1 MQLAGKVAIVT
12 GSGQGIGKGIA
23 LRFAREGAA
32 VVVNARRAETVR
44 ATADEIRQGGGSALE
59 APADVTVEAE
69 VEQLFART
77 LEAFGKVDIL
87 VNNAQTP
94 LDAGERGPFL
104 KMRAAGWD
112 AYMRAN
118 LGALFYCTHRAATS
132 MARQGIRGSIVNI
145 STNGAVRAHRY
156 SIAYDAM
163 KGAMDSFT
171 RAVAVDL
178 GPWGIRVNAIRPGP
192 ILIER
197 SPEFSAPRPHPRAD
211 VPLGHAGYPEDI
223 AWAALFLAS
232 DEARFVTGQAF
243 EVDGGLLAQGRAPCA
258 EGREIVTPANIGE
271 F

>member
-23 LRFAREGAA
+23 LRFAREGAT

-44 ATADEIRQGGGSALE
+44 ATAEEIRQAGGAALE
-59 APADVTVEAE
+59 APADVTAEAE
-69 VEQLFART
+69 VEGLFART
-77 LEAFGKVDIL
+77 LEAFDRVDIL

-104 KMRAAGWD
+104 KMRAEGWN

-118 LGALFYCTHRAATS
+118 LGALFYCT
-132 MARQGIRGSIVNI
+132 
-145 STNGAVRAHRY
+145 
-156 SIAYDAM
+156 
-163 KGAMDSFT
+163 
-171 RAVAVDL
+171 L

-192 ILIER
+192 ILVER
-197 SPEFSAPRPHPRAD
+197 SPEFSAPRPYPRSD
-211 VPLGHAGYPEDI
+211 VPLGHAGYPEDV

-243 EVDGGLLAQGRAPCA
+243 EVDGGLLAQGRSPCA
-258 EGREIVTPANIGE
+258 EGREIITPANIGE